1 LRWVEVVEVEVVAAA
16 ALVAAA
22 EVGPVAWAAPSPLGR
37 AASASVPTVDTES
50 HMSPVSLVT
59 KRDVPSAVRR

>member
-1 LRWVEVVEVEVVAAA
+1 LRWVEVVEVDAAA

-22 EVGPVAWAAPSPLGR
+22 DVGPVAWAAPSPPGR
-37 AASASVPTVDTES
+37 AASASVPTVGTQN

-59 KRDVPSAVRR
+59 KRDVPSAARR